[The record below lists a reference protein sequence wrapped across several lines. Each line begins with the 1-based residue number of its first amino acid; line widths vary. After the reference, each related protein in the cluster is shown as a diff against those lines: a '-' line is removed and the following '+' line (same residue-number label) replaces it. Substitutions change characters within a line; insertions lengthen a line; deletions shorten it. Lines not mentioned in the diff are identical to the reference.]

1 MLPRSL
7 IGPILVVFV
16 LLNVAGQVLPLYT
29 DYLWFQEVKLVSVF
43 TTVLGLKLLLG
54 IAGGLLVALFLYLNV
69 WLAARPTSGDVLV
82 ELEDPLGLPSRLV
95 IEPLVRKF
103 LLPGH

>member
-1 MLPRSL
+1 MLRRSL

-43 TTVLGLKLLLG
+43 TTVLGLKLLLESP
-54 IAGGLLVALFLYLNV
+54 
-69 WLAARPTSGDVLV
+69 AACSSRSSSTSTFGWRPVPRQATSWWSWRIRSGC
-82 ELEDPLGLPSRLV
+82 PAAW
-95 IEPLVRKF
+95 
-103 LLPGH
+103 